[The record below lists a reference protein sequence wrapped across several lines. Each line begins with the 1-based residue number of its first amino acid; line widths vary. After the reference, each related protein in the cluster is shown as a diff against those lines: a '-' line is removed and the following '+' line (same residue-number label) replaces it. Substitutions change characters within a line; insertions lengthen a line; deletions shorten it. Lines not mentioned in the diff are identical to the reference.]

1 MGVGVI
7 AAVPCGYPCIICNFC
22 WLCKVFSAVFMWP
35 TLAGLSSLLPSMA
48 SIAFTPVI
56 SGSSVASLATTV
68 PAMSRVLATLPTSSY
83 QPLSSVLP
91 LSTAVPDASVPGWAS
106 VPPRMLKRI
115 WNLEFI
121 DMYELLLE
129 SWRVEPSSEG
139 CCRSQ
144 RPRRGLVTD
153 FALWTECYA
162 TLVAVLALRY
172 PNKTPHFMAYLRTI
186 TRASRN
192 FEGTA
197 WAPYDMAYR
206 RQAANQKSLDWAT
219 IDPALYNEAF
229 TGWAKSIPR
238 CRYCL
243 PDTHK
248 THDCVFAPEE
258 RRGGS
263 QQNQDRNHATGAV
276 EICRLFNK
284 PAGKP
289 AGNQCK
295 YKFCRMHMYAPSV
308 GGVRIQQ
315 QSVPTASYLEV
326 SPGRPLLQGGRESR
340 GLRQA
345 NLCSA
350 Q

>member
-1 MGVGVI
+1 MGVVVI

-295 YKFCRMHMYAPSV
+295 YKFCRYAHVCAKCRRGAHPAAECANRQLPGSQP
-308 GGVRIQQ
+308 R
-315 QSVPTASYLEV
+315 ST
-326 SPGRPLLQGGRESR
+326 SPAGRARV
-340 GLRQA
+340 
-345 NLCSA
+345 
-350 Q
+350 